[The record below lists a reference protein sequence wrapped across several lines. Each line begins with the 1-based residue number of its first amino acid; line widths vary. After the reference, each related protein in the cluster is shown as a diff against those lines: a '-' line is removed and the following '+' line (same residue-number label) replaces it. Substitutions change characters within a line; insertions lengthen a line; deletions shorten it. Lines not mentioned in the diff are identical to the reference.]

1 MGSVYRVQDP
11 GGDLALKWLQV
22 PTGVTALD
30 RLRFEREY
38 KIVKGFQ
45 HPCLVPVFDFGVHQE
60 LPYYTME
67 FVAGQNFRDYLKE
80 ARAKL
85 DDDSWWTLLKGLTER
100 LLAGLDYIHQRE
112 ILHRDLKP
120 ENILIDSEGHPR
132 LLDFGLAQERKVARV
147 TEPGMVIGTV
157 HYMAP
162 EQVLGEELDPRTDLY
177 SLGVILFEV
186 LLNQLPF
193 DGPDPVSVLGQILHS
208 PIPELTPSPE
218 GCPAGMEA
226 FLQRLLAKSPT
237 ERPLDC
243 ARALEEWTHVFA
255 DRPDDPEA
263 RVEFQPSP
271 APARDAGRLLPP
283 QFVGRQKELDF
294 FRERF
299 SQLAKEGFSRVAVSG
314 SCGVGKT
321 RLVTVAKG
329 RAADTKISFW
339 ESRAPE
345 LESLPYELFIPFLR
359 RAARN
364 GLPPELEGFRSALSM
379 LLPNLAAEDAESD
392 WEDPMRKFHLFEGML
407 RLLAPTDMKRPRVLV
422 LEDLQWAEPASLEF
436 LSYLCRSIEE
446 RSPSPP
452 LMLVMTY
459 RHDEVDANSPFVG
472 SLRSWKRQKNVH
484 TIRLEPLKVEQTRT
498 MIESML
504 ASGALGEQTL
514 TRMFD
519 ETEGN
524 PMFIEEVMKTM
535 MSEGRLLLED
545 EVWELDERSRL
556 STSAGGS
563 QVPVTVRDAVRRR
576 LKGLSGQDE
585 DILRYA
591 ALIGYRFP
599 FSALAESCGVPEL
612 ELLERLMKMVQK
624 RILAEDEESD
634 YFRFYNHPIAE
645 VMLLD
650 VSPDRRRALH
660 LDIAKALE
668 RLPQSSAFDLAHHYK
683 FGGEPLSAA
692 RHLLDSARVCA
703 QTYAY
708 EKARQLY
715 VLASQFRETD
725 KLIPTLELAERI
737 GEVSHLAGL
746 TEVALE
752 KFDWLLERV
761 EKPLDRARIKRKQGI
776 CYSDVGDMEKSLKCL
791 KEAMLELDYKLPS
804 EGAFG
809 MMKLPARVMATRLPR
824 LAGRYR
830 SDPLR
835 SRELHAVT
843 EPLARALFLVRPA
856 GWSIDTVDLSVLQQ
870 ILAGVVDERDTKAQ
884 AELYAGYMWLR
895 SPGKMRKTAYNRLL
909 NSVRLSRSL
918 PNLPYKAHLIRDAG
932 YLLHLGGFPEKGLE
946 VVQEAARLSESIGD
960 VHGLS
965 LAGVLVT
972 AALLHLGR
980 YEEAAA
986 NARAS
991 ARQAESIGNR
1001 RDLNLA
1007 YLGVVQSESLCGR
1020 IEAARDHLRL
1030 AEKVEGI
1037 THLPF
1042 MRQKRLEA
1050 ECFLDLALED
1060 YQSLIAHATEGLQL
1074 CRRNSEL
1081 PFFWAQFEVLLATAR
1096 TQLGEPVDFGP
1107 LKQRTACYAHLRLAC
1122 DRIRCDR
1129 ADSERLEEL
1138 LERARELDNPAEVS
1152 KLEALSSSS

>member
-1 MGSVYRVQDP
+1 MGSVYRVHDQ

-45 HPCLVPVFDFGVHQE
+45 HPCLVPVFDFGEYDE

-85 DDDSWWTLLKGLTER
+85 QVDSWWSLLKSLTE
-100 LLAGLDYIHQRE
+100 LLLTGLDYIHQRG

-120 ENILIDSEGHPR
+120 ENILIDAAGNPR
-132 LLDFGLAQERKVARV
+132 LLDFGLAQERKLARV

-177 SLGVILFEV
+177 SLGVILYEV
-186 LLNQLPF
+186 VQESLPF
-193 DGPDPVSVLGQILHS
+193 EGPDPVSVLGQILHS
-208 PIPELTPSPE
+208 PLPELIPPPE
-218 GCPAGMEA
+218 GCPPAMEA
-226 FLQRLLAKSPT
+226 FLQRLMAKSPT

-243 ARALEEWTHVFA
+243 GHALEDWNQVFA
-255 DRPDDPEA
+255 DRPADGEA
-263 RVEFQPSP
+263 RVEFQASP
-271 APARDAGRLLPP
+271 PPTRDPNRLLPP
-283 QFVGRQKELDF
+283 QFVGRKSELEF

-299 SQLAKEGFSRVAVSG
+299 ANLPKEGFSRVAVSG

-321 RLVTVAKG
+321 RLVAVAKG
-329 RAADTKISFW
+329 RAADTQISFW

-345 LESLPYELFIPFLR
+345 LESLPYELFIPFLK
-359 RAARN
+359 RATRN

-379 LLPNLAAEDAESD
+379 LLPGLAAEESESD
-392 WEDPMRKFHLFEGML
+392 WEDPMRKFQLFEGML
-407 RLLAPTDMKRPRVLV
+407 RLLVPNGMRRPRILV
-422 LEDLQWAEPASLEF
+422 LEYLQWAEPASLEF
-436 LSYLCRSIEE
+436 LSYLCRSVEE

-459 RHDEVDANSPFVG
+459 RHDEVDANCPFVG
-472 SLRSWKRQKNVH
+472 SLRSWKRQKNDH
-484 TIRLEPLKVEQTRT
+484 NLRLEPLKVTQTRT

-504 ASGALGEQTL
+504 PSGGLGEETL
-514 TRMFD
+514 TRLFA

-524 PMFIEEVMKTM
+524 PMFIEEMLKTVMA
-535 MSEGRLLLED
+535 EGRLLLED
-545 EVWELDERSRL
+545 EVWELDERSRM

-563 QVPVTVRDAVRRR
+563 QVPVTIRDAVRRR
-576 LKGLSGQDE
+576 LSGLSGQDE

-599 FSALAESCGVPEL
+599 FDLLARSCEVPEL
-612 ELLERLMKMVQK
+612 ELLERIMKMVKK
-624 RILAEDEESD
+624 RILAEEPESD
-634 YFRFYNHPIAE
+634 QFRFYNHPIAE
-645 VMLLD
+645 VILHE
-650 VSPDRRRALH
+650 VTPDQRRTMH
-660 LDIAKALE
+660 LEIAKALE
-668 RLPQSSAFDLAHHYK
+668 ELPEASAFDLAHHYK

-715 VLASQFRETD
+715 VLASQFRETEE
-725 KLIPTLELAERI
+725 LIAPLELAERI

-752 KFDWLLERV
+752 KFDWLLERL
-761 EKPLDRARIKRKQGI
+761 EKPLERARIKRKQGI
-776 CYSDVGDMEKSLKCL
+776 CLTDVGDTEKALKCL

-809 MMKLPARVMATRLPR
+809 MMKLPARVMATRMPR

-830 SDPLR
+830 ADPER
-835 SRELHAVT
+835 SRELHAIT

-870 ILAGVVDERDTKAQ
+870 ILAGVGDERDTKAQ

-909 NSVRLSRSL
+909 NSVRLARSL
-918 PNLPYKAHLIRDAG
+918 PDIPYKAHLIRDAG
-932 YLLHLGGFPEKGLE
+932 YLLHLGRFPEKGLE
-946 VVQEAARLSESIGD
+946 VVTEAAKLSQDIGD
-960 VHGLS
+960 VHGYS
-965 LAGVLVT
+965 LAKVLVT

-980 YEEAAA
+980 YEEAAE
-986 NARAS
+986 NAQAS

-1001 RDLNLA
+1001 RDLHLA

-1020 IEAARDHLRL
+1020 TEVARDHLRL
-1030 AEKVEGI
+1030 ANKIENIG
-1037 THLPF
+1037 HLPF

-1060 YQSLIAHATEGLQL
+1060 YQSLVTHAREGLDL
-1074 CRRNSEL
+1074 CKRSSEL
-1081 PFFWAQFEVLLATAR
+1081 PFFWAQFEVLQATAQR
-1096 TQLGEPVDFGP
+1096 ALGEPVDFGA
-1107 LKQRTACYAHLRLAC
+1107 LSQRTDCYAHLRLVV
-1122 DRIRCDR
+1122 DRIHCDPDDR
-1129 ADSERLEEL
+1129 ESLEEL
-1138 LERARELDNPAEVS
+1138 LERARELDNPAEIS
-1152 KLEALSSSS
+1152 KLEALLAR